1 MNHVEWANKN
11 KKRIAREFIRQIDYS
26 SSDSPIG
33 IFTAGL
39 PGAGKTEF
47 TQELAKDIRD
57 DMLRIDM
64 DEIAKL
70 IEGYKPEIADKF
82 RGAASSILARIYD
95 EVRKHKINFL
105 FDGTFSHAN
114 ALANLDNALKHD
126 YLVKIYY
133 IHQEPEIAWQFTKD
147 RELIEYRA
155 ISREGFIDTYL
166 SLRDNLELLCKNYK
180 DVTISLIIKDE
191 YNREG
196 RRVEGVGDLFNEL
209 PTFLTRDQLEDVIL

>member
-1 MNHVEWANKN
+1 MNYVEWANKN
-11 KKRIAREFIRQIDYS
+11 KKQIAREFIRQTDFS
-26 SSDSPIG
+26 SSDNPVG

-47 TQELAKDIRD
+47 TQELAKEIRD
-57 DMLRIDM
+57 NILRIDM

-95 EVRKHKINFL
+95 EVLRHQIDFL
-105 FDGTFSHAN
+105 FDGTFSHTN
-114 ALANLDNALKHD
+114 ALRNLDRALKYD

-147 RELIEYRA
+147 RELVEHRA
-155 ISREGFIDTYL
+155 ISREGFIDTYVNL
-166 SLRDNLELLCKNYK
+166 KENLELLCKNYK
-180 DVTISLIIKDE
+180 DVTISLIVKDE
-191 YNREG
+191 HNREG
-196 RRVEGVGDLFNEL
+196 RRMEGVQDLFGEL
-209 PTFLTRDQLEDVIL
+209 PVFLTREQLEDVIL